1 MYLQMFLK
9 VNKDC
14 AEVTSRGNCRSRL
27 EVQPRRRLERRLF
40 LVWSVGRP
48 VCDSTQVVGAS
59 VSHHRPATV
68 KSLARYSGAELLYIK
83 ILQYVT
89 YVFEIPGTTA
99 TNKLV

>member
-1 MYLQMFLK
+1 
-9 VNKDC
+9 
-14 AEVTSRGNCRSRL
+14 L
-27 EVQPRRRLERRLF
+27 ELNFSDINIFAGTGSQKIGSER
-40 LVWSVGRP
+40 
-48 VCDSTQVVGAS
+48 
-59 VSHHRPATV
+59 V